1 MPGGGRGTPWGA
13 GWADVAI
20 DHSFAGHAL
29 NAVDAKGRVSVP
41 AAFRATLFD
50 RLRANDV
57 LVEDRSGGTLLIGPH
72 PAGGK
77 LVAYDQI
84 GLTRLDDE
92 LRESV
97 AELPAAKRR
106 EAFIAA
112 QRAERGN
119 LVSVP
124 FDAAGRMVL
133 PPVLR
138 QIAGIAERA
147 YFIGIGNFIEI
158 WSPETALTAFADQ
171 PMTVL
176 MLQSYLAGR
185 PE

>member
-1 MPGGGRGTPWGA
+1 M
-13 GWADVAI
+13 AI

-41 AAFRATLFD
+41 AAFRTLLSD
-50 RLRANDV
+50 RLRANGV
-57 LVEDRSGGTLLIGPH
+57 AVEDKSGGTLLIGPH
-72 PAGGK
+72 RGGAK

-84 GLTRLDDE
+84 GLAKLDDD

-124 FDAAGRMVL
+124 FDSAGRMVL
-133 PPVLR
+133 PAVLR
-138 QIAGIAERA
+138 QIAEIVERA
-147 YFIGIGNFIEI
+147 YFIGVGDFIEI
-158 WSPETALTAFADQ
+158 WSPERALTAFADE

-185 PE
+185 TE